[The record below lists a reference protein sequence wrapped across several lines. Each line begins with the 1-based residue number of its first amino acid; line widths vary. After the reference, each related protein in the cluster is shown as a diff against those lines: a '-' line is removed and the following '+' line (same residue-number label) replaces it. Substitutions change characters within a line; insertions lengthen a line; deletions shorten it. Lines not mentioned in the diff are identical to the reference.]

1 MHIMLAFSS
10 FSSLT
15 LTAHYKQ
22 VKKTEIAN
30 FVKLKIQP
38 NNADRLGWWRNN
50 AEWLPLLKWLFSK
63 YLCVSAT
70 SASSERSFSYAG
82 STATKDL
89 VNRVDI

>member
-50 AEWLPLLKWLFSK
+50 AEWLPLLK
-63 YLCVSAT
+63 
-70 SASSERSFSYAG
+70 
-82 STATKDL
+82 
-89 VNRVDI
+89 